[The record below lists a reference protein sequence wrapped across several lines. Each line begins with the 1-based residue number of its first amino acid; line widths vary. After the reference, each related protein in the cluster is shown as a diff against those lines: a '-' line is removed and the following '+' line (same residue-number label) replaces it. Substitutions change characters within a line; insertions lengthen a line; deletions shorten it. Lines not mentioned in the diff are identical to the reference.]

1 MTTMPSRPFCLIALL
16 PVAAAWLLH
25 LPPANGRPAA
35 ATTGVQVGWTRDHLA
50 YDFSAKRLGT
60 PALKFDLELPDDDED
75 EDKADEDNSALA
87 EDEYEINISQTPAV
101 NMTVEQ
107 LRTQLKMVG
116 QKSSGTKKELV
127 ERVQMLQRRHALN
140 LPVHDLQVQNQEE
153 FRWYMLQTANGFE
166 RAVERAQEYIRAGDA
181 FQVVLS
187 RRQDRET
194 HADPFDLYRALR
206 VVNPSPYQIYLQ
218 AEGCI
223 LVASSPEIL
232 CRVRDRTV
240 VNRPLAGTRRR
251 GRSESEDQA
260 LEAELLADEK
270 ERAEHVM
277 LVDLG
282 RNDVGRVAEQ
292 GSVKVERC
300 MEVERYSHVMHISS
314 TVTGELRPG
323 LDCWDALRAT
333 LPVGTVSGA
342 PKVRAIQIIDELEP
356 VRRGPYSGGIGAVG
370 WNGDMDIALALR
382 TMVIPTANHHAGQPW
397 IVGLQAGAGVVLD
410 SVPSAEFEETIA
422 KSAALGRAV
431 DLAERAFGA

>member
-1 MTTMPSRPFCLIALL
+1 VRS
-16 PVAAAWLLH
+16 
-25 LPPANGRPAA
+25 
-35 ATTGVQVGWTRDHLA
+35 
-50 YDFSAKRLGT
+50 
-60 PALKFDLELPDDDED
+60 
-75 EDKADEDNSALA
+75 
-87 EDEYEINISQTPAV
+87 
-101 NMTVEQ
+101 
-107 LRTQLKMVG
+107 
-116 QKSSGTKKELV
+116 
-127 ERVQMLQRRHALN
+127 
-140 LPVHDLQVQNQEE
+140 
-153 FRWYMLQTANGFE
+153 
-166 RAVERAQEYIRAGDA
+166 AQEYIRAGDA

-187 RRQDRET
+187 RRMDRET
-194 HADPFDLYRALR
+194 HADPFDVYRALR

-232 CRVRDRTV
+232 CRVRDREVT
-240 VNRPLAGTRRR
+240 NRPLAGTRRR
-251 GRSESEDQA
+251 GRDDAEDRA
-260 LEAELLADEK
+260 LEGDLLADEK

-282 RNDVGRVAEQ
+282 RNDLGRVCEQ
-292 GSVKVERC
+292 GTVSIDRC

-314 TVTGELRPG
+314 TVTGRLRAG

-382 TMVIPTANHHAGQPW
+382 TMVIPTAGHRDGEPW
-397 IVGLQAGAGVVLD
+397 SVHLQAGAGIVLD

-422 KSAALGRAV
+422 KSAALGRAI
-431 DLAERAFGA
+431 DLAERAFAPRA

>member
-1 MTTMPSRPFCLIALL
+1 MLLRRECSPISKVALWISLEVASPVMTTMPSRPFCLIALL

-166 RAVERAQEYIRAGDA
+166 RAVERTINMAVVAQRLTNKIERVFVPVLEGETSVRESSVMPQYIFVRMRMDPKLHFFITNMQYVINFVGA
-181 FQVVLS
+181 
-187 RRQDRET
+187 DR
-194 HADPFDLYRALR
+194 
-206 VVNPSPYQIYLQ
+206 
-218 AEGCI
+218 G
-223 LVASSPEIL
+223 
-232 CRVRDRTV
+232 
-240 VNRPLAGTRRR
+240 
-251 GRSESEDQA
+251 GRSAAGQMAGNRGFVRPMPMTDEAFEKIVA
-260 LEAELLADEK
+260 LTRAKTMPTADE
-270 ERAEHVM
+270 
-277 LVDLG
+277 
-282 RNDVGRVAEQ
+282 
-292 GSVKVERC
+292 
-300 MEVERYSHVMHISS
+300 
-314 TVTGELRPG
+314 
-323 LDCWDALRAT
+323 
-333 LPVGTVSGA
+333 
-342 PKVRAIQIIDELEP
+342 
-356 VRRGPYSGGIGAVG
+356 GAVG
-370 WNGDMDIALALR
+370 KVDVSSIAIADVVEVCEGPFKGMQGPVLERSPLEGEANEQALTLVLSVMGR
-382 TMVIPTANHHAGQPW
+382 DTPVTVPERHCAKIA
-397 IVGLQAGAGVVLD
+397 QAV
-410 SVPSAEFEETIA
+410 
-422 KSAALGRAV
+422 
-431 DLAERAFGA
+431 